1 MIFVNN
7 YKYVDKVLNSSANE
21 DNLMTISLDQRH
33 EDDDLDPI
41 KANKV
46 LQHIHD
52 SNDNCTFF
60 NYIYSKFAQF

>member
-1 MIFVNN
+1 
-7 YKYVDKVLNSSANE
+7 
-21 DNLMTISLDQRH
+21 MTISLDQRH